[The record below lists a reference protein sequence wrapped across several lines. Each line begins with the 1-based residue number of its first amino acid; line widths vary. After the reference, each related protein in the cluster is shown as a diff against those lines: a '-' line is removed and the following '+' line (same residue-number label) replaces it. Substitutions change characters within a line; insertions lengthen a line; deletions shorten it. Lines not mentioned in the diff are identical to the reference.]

1 MLAHKQFIIVK
12 MQHLLKQMQQK
23 SIEIH
28 NHMWCDNFTLTGS
41 VEYYIRFQNE
51 SRTFLHINVCQ

>member
-1 MLAHKQFIIVK
+1 

-28 NHMWCDNFTLTGS
+28 THMWCDNFTLTGS